1 MSETQSQTVEKREL
15 PNPDQEIAFGQID
28 RLLRKMGIGVAS
40 PSAVKRIA
48 FVLEERAKEIG
59 FDAMMLARQ
68 AGRRQITE
76 EDVSLALQ

>member
-1 MSETQSQTVEKREL
+1 MSETQSQTLEKRECAN
-15 PNPDQEIAFGQID
+15 PNREITFGQID
-28 RLLRKMGIGVAS
+28 ALLRKMGIGVAS
-40 PSAVKRIA
+40 PSAIKRIA

-59 FDAMMLARQ
+59 FEAMMLARQ